1 MAMSYDAG
9 AAAYDQLTGR
19 WSQLF
24 ADAALG
30 AVKPEPGDSVLDLAT
45 GTADAAVLASQ
56 LLGSASTVVGVDL
69 RCRCCAL
76 PARSLKRHMFSS

>member
-69 RCRCCAL
+69 SVPMR
-76 PARSLKRHMFSS
+76 KRRVFMTSK